1 MKEFTEIT
9 PGRITTDQIVS
20 QDGLSVFDLKGNKM
34 QLKKEG
40 TNSSLTWND
49 GELEITGRL
58 TQLRGG
64 KDLYEVGVYL
74 GNYDEHATYYI
85 GDSVTW
91 NMAGEI
97 CTYHCIKE
105 NANGEAPPSDSEF
118 WKIVARGAKGDSG
131 PSGTP
136 GAPIVYRGDWH
147 SSKEYYGNPNRL
159 DVVKYEGRYYITK
172 IISGVIPPN
181 SPAPGISIAGEESKW
196 GDFGANFDSVAVDLL
211 FAEGANIGGWNIIG
225 NKLASKES
233 KIYLDGNTE
242 QITLSDQIY
251 LDSEGIRLFNNS
263 HKIRAIIRKDDIPP
277 NLKLGLSTK
286 KYPTPL
292 ITKTVKNLAL
302 YGAHSGADNPK
313 LITFQSGNLWDS
325 GEILYEGCVCTIKK
339 LKVSLRFD
347 FKRITQTGTIALS
360 GDKIIVTPVINGKE
374 YRSQYYGRYVTVES
388 ESGSSSLKPQTISL
402 EWLEDIIYEYP
413 GKDKSAATIGFKIEM
428 GAYNGSSTLFFDCA
442 VTGSTGL
449 YTVENGT
456 DLMTVIAPNGFYS
469 YTGNKNYILLSG
481 DRVELSGGTGPE
493 IYSGDYGLKVADD
506 GIYVTNKYTAENDTD
521 KWIVLFKQ

>member
-1 MKEFTEIT
+1 
-9 PGRITTDQIVS
+9 
-20 QDGLSVFDLKGNKM
+20 M

-136 GAPIVYRGDWH
+136 GAPIVYRGDWQ

-172 IISGVIPPN
+172 IISGVILPN
-181 SPAPGISIAGEESKW
+181 SPAPGVSIAGEESKW

-242 QITLSDQIY
+242 NILVSGKICLDTNGLTLYGDTNREADDIKAQVSITDIDTALNLGVDTDEKTPTFTGISMAGKTIYGINSGRPDEEKIYKATTGNLVMSEKIGIGPLTKAYFKDLTVDMTLSFRNIS
-251 LDSEGIRLFNNS
+251 DSAMGEGFG
-263 HKIRAIIRKDDIPP
+263 ARK
-277 NLKLGLSTK
+277 LSLV
-286 KYPTPL
+286 P
-292 ITKTVKNLAL
+292 IVN
-302 YGAHSGADNPK
+302 
-313 LITFQSGNLWDS
+313 
-325 GEILYEGCVCTIKK
+325 GERKG
-339 LKVSLRFD
+339 
-347 FKRITQTGTIALS
+347 
-360 GDKIIVTPVINGKE
+360 IV
-374 YRSQYYGRYVTVES
+374 YY
-388 ESGSSSLKPQTISL
+388 
-402 EWLEDIIYEYP
+402 
-413 GKDKSAATIGFKIEM
+413 
-428 GAYNGSSTLFFDCA
+428 
-442 VTGSTGL
+442 
-449 YTVENGT
+449 
-456 DLMTVIAPNGFYS
+456 
-469 YTGNKNYILLSG
+469 
-481 DRVELSGGTGPE
+481 
-493 IYSGDYGLKVADD
+493 
-506 GIYVTNKYTAENDTD
+506 
-521 KWIVLFKQ
+521 